1 LDSAARVAGGE
12 AEPNLVEGDQDA
24 NQSKDGNMEGNSDAL
39 QANKIASAA
48 SERFDEEVQDYAA
61 RKRADTNALYGCFY
75 KLVSGHVFN
84 FFVFCLILGNTA
96 TLAVDGYPTNPKK
109 AEIIA
114 RLNDFF
120 TWIFFAEMC
129 CKLIGL
135 GFKNYFRDSYNCF
148 DSVVVALSIVDWIIN
163 IAID

>member
-1 LDSAARVAGGE
+1 
-12 AEPNLVEGDQDA
+12 
-24 NQSKDGNMEGNSDAL
+24 M
-39 QANKIASAA
+39 
-48 SERFDEEVQDYAA
+48 
-61 RKRADTNALYGCFY
+61 
-75 KLVSGHVFN
+75 FN

-96 TLAVDGYPTNPKK
+96 TLAIDGYPTNPKK

-120 TWIFFAEMC
+120 TWIFFAEMF
-129 CKLIGL
+129 CKFIGL